1 MRKAMQLLTA
11 VLCFCIYSWTLL
23 VFLSPAAAQVIPSPA
38 LSPVSASPGQ
48 KIAIATT
55 PAAPLIASPS
65 PQVVPNGSVQAAA
78 LIAPAPIHSDGIKP
92 GQRLFDQT
100 HDGSEMDPFNWS
112 LHIYKGRHLL
122 EIYYKN
128 HLFRTFHAVFGRN
141 PQTGGKQ
148 WEGDSRT
155 PEGAYLIVAKHPS
168 ARFNWFLR
176 INYPNATDQERFR
189 TLRVD
194 HVIGMRAHLGGEIG
208 IHGTD
213 SPILNLGNVNWTL
226 GCISVDNAD
235 IDEMARLLPIGT
247 LVVINP

>member
-1 MRKAMQLLTA
+1 MVGRQIRSIGRCIFIKGATCWKFTTKTS
-11 VLCFCIYSWTLL
+11 CFGP
-23 VFLSPAAAQVIPSPA
+23 F
-38 LSPVSASPGQ
+38 SA
-48 KIAIATT
+48 
-55 PAAPLIASPS
+55 
-65 PQVVPNGSVQAAA
+65 
-78 LIAPAPIHSDGIKP
+78 D
-92 GQRLFDQT
+92 
-100 HDGSEMDPFNWS
+100 
-112 LHIYKGRHLL
+112 
-122 EIYYKN
+122 
-128 HLFRTFHAVFGRN
+128 FGRN

-155 PEGAYLIVAKHPS
+155 PEGAYLIAAKHPS

-189 TLRVD
+189 ILQIEIIWSVQEHTSAV
-194 HVIGMRAHLGGEIG
+194 EIG